1 MAAGVQAERTGE
13 TMTEQTTGTCRL
25 IAVDS
30 RELYWLRK
38 LAADLRDYVGG
49 ETLECMDETCA
60 RLEGGLAELEPWEDG
75 PILEE
80 WR

>member
-1 MAAGVQAERTGE
+1 
-13 TMTEQTTGTCRL
+13 MTEQTTGTCRL
-25 IAVDS
+25 IPVDS

-38 LAADLRDYVGG
+38 LAADLRDYVDG
-49 ETLECMDETCA
+49 ETLECMDETYA
-60 RLEGGLAELEPWEDG
+60 RLNEGLDELEPWEDG